1 MNSTLKNIN
10 VKRKTLFRSI
20 HKKDNIP
27 PEEAGAKADAEA
39 TRDARR
45 ASFMIKIDIKYNA
58 KVNRKAKD
66 C

>member
-1 MNSTLKNIN
+1 MLKG
-10 VKRKTLFRSI
+10 KTLFRSI
-20 HKKDNIP
+20 HKNDNIP

-45 ASFMIKIDIKYNA
+45 ASFMIKIDIKYNT
-58 KVNRKAKD
+58 KVSRKAKD